1 MSSKQAKPQVALDLE
16 PSDSFDPFEPI
27 AKPVQD
33 EAETNEHF
41 GFSDLESYMDEMD
54 SMISNLNLN

>member
-1 MSSKQAKPQVALDLE
+1 MTLDLE

-27 AKPVQD
+27 AKPVLD
-33 EAETNEHF
+33 EAQTNEQF

-54 SMISNLNLN
+54 SMISNFNLN